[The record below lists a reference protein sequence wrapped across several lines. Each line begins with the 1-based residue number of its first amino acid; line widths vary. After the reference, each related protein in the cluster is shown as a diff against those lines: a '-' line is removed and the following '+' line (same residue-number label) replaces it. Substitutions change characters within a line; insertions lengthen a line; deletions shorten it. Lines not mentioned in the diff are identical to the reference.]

1 MDAKQLVRD
10 FVMTNFYVP
19 DSLALA
25 DTSSLLATGIV
36 DSTGMLEV
44 IAFLEDTFSV
54 TVNEDEM
61 VPGNLDSIENI
72 TRFVARKSG

>member
-1 MDAKQLVRD
+1 MDARQLVRA
-10 FVMTNFYVP
+10 FVVTNFYVP

-25 DTSSLLATGIV
+25 DGSSLLATGIV

-44 IAFLEDTFSV
+44 IAFLEETFAV

>member
-1 MDAKQLVRD
+1 
-10 FVMTNFYVP
+10 MTNFYVP